1 MPFSHFLVAIP
12 YYAHIHTRRSTQA
25 QNKIEIIISLI
36 RIIYSSTTR
45 AGMRESSVSA
55 MKERGKK
62 EFLAEKLCTQH
73 TRWIQSKY
81 FIKNIL
87 FFSNT
92 NFFVNIEIFNASLAK
107 IAFNV
112 SQGHLTAA

>member
-25 QNKIEIIISLI
+25 QNKIEIIISL
-36 RIIYSSTTR
+36 TR

-62 EFLAEKLCTQH
+62 EFLAEKLWT
-73 TRWIQSKY
+73 
-81 FIKNIL
+81 
-87 FFSNT
+87 
-92 NFFVNIEIFNASLAK
+92 
-107 IAFNV
+107 
-112 SQGHLTAA
+112 

>member
-25 QNKIEIIISLI
+25 QNKIEIIISL
-36 RIIYSSTTR
+36 TR